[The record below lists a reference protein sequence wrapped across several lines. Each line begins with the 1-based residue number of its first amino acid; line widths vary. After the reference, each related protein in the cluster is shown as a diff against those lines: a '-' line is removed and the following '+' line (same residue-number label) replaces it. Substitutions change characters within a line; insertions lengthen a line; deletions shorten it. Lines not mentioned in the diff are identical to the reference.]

1 MKRDE
6 EYTLPAVH
14 ALHLVQ
20 LCARWKVTPE
30 QLLAGTGL
38 DAGGLAAP
46 GRRLPLPTVIALVER
61 ARALT
66 REPAL
71 GFHLGLQMRISW
83 HGFLGFA
90 AMASSTIADALAV
103 AERFA
108 PTRTNALALRLDR
121 EGKTAALV
129 IEERA
134 PLGPAQDAIIFALI
148 TGIWQIGTALC
159 GRALPGSAELA
170 FPEPA
175 YYERF
180 RRMPPQEL
188 RFDQPQH
195 RMIFDAALL
204 ELPLAEHDPVAQQL
218 AREQCER
225 ELAAL
230 GVADPLAQVRA
241 LLPLDP
247 PASGFRTL
255 DEVAERMHVSVR
267 TLKRRLAEHG
277 TSFSEL
283 LDEARRDRATLLL
296 RAGELGVDEIGARL
310 GYSDPANFARAFKRW
325 TGVSPRAFR
334 RRSE

>member
-1 MKRDE
+1 MSGP

-20 LCARWKVTPE
+20 LCGRWRITPE
-30 QLLAGTGL
+30 ALLAGTGL

-46 GRRLPLPTVIALVER
+46 GRRLPLATVIALVER

-66 REPAL
+66 GEPAL
-71 GFHLGLQMRISW
+71 GFHLGLQMRVSW

-90 AMASSTIADALAV
+90 AMASSTIRDALAI

-108 PTRTNALALRLDR
+108 PTRTNALALRL
-121 EGKTAALV
+121 EVHAGTAALV

-134 PLGPAQDAIIFALI
+134 PLGPAQDAIIFALV
-148 TGIWQIGTALC
+148 TGIWQIGSALC
-159 GRALPGSAELA
+159 GRALPGSADLA
-170 FPEPA
+170 FAEPA
-175 YYERF
+175 YYARYAK
-180 RRMPPQEL
+180 MAPSNL
-188 RFDQPQH
+188 RFGQPQH
-195 RMIFDAALL
+195 RMVFDAALL
-204 ELPLAEHDPVAQQL
+204 ELPIAERDPVAQQL

-225 ELAAL
+225 ELAEL

-241 LLPLDP
+241 LLPAEP
-247 PASGFRTL
+247 SGFRTL

-277 TSFSEL
+277 TSFSAL
-283 LDEARRDRATLLL
+283 LDEARRDRATMLL
-296 RAGELGVDEIGARL
+296 RGGELGVDEIGARL
-310 GYSDPANFARAFKRW
+310 GYSDPANFARAFRRW

-334 RRSE
+334 RKA